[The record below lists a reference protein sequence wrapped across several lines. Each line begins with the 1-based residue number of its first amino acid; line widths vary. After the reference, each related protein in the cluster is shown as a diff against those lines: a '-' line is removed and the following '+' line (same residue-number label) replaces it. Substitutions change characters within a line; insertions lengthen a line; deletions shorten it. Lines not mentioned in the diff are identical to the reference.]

1 MLTVAP
7 GHAATDALRWR
18 RRSQFAP
25 RPSSGARHV
34 PFRRPP
40 LPAGRARRRP
50 APAPR
55 RRRAAGVR
63 QWAGPALRRTRARLP
78 GDRHP
83 LPGRRVE
90 RGRLPG
96 RLAMVRR
103 AAARRPARLGL
114 RAEPEL
120 RLDGQ
125 RAAGAPVR
133 AGHRDSADR
142 LRSRRLLGPALPP
155 PAVVR
160 RQPLAGAAASA
171 GARATA
177 APRRLAGPL
186 SAPLG
191 TRGHATATLGRDPR
205 WDAPPPRHDM
215 GEAPR
220 PQREIT
226 LPPRFERDPVRPG
239 TPYPQ
244 AAPRPD
250 STSPDGGR
258 PFPPRAAPGDG
269 PRPQFDAPRPAAQP
283 APGAPFGAWGPS
295 AAPRPDRVE
304 PPRPPRDSGP
314 SPAPRP
320 IGEPNRGPGGR
331 PADGP
336 RPGGQ

>member
-1 MLTVAP
+1 MSHSVA
-7 GHAATDALRWR
+7 R
-18 RRSQFAP
+18 RC
-25 RPSSGARHV
+25 
-34 PFRRPP
+34 
-40 LPAGRARRRP
+40 LPAVLAGALLLP
-50 APAPR
+50 LGV
-55 RRRAAGVR
+55 AAQQVFVNGPV
-63 QWAGPALRRTRARLP
+63 QLYAGPAPGYPAIATLYPGAELSVVGCLADWQWCDVLLP
-78 GDRHP
+78 D
-83 LPGRRVE
+83 
-90 RGRLPG
+90 
-96 RLAMVRR
+96 
-103 AAARRPARLGL
+103 GL
-114 RAEPEL
+114 RGWVFAPNL
-120 RLDGQ
+120 SYAWMGNALPVPQYGPAIGIPLIGFAVGDYWGRHYRHQPWYDDSRW
-125 RAAGAPVR
+125 RAPPPPPVR
-133 AGHRDSADR
+133 V
-142 LRSRRLLGPALPP
+142 LPP
-155 PAVVR
+155 PRDGWQAPFPPR
-160 RQPLAGAAASA
+160 WERE
-171 GARATA
+171 ATPP
-177 APRRLAGPL
+177 PRW
-186 SAPLG
+186 
-191 TRGHATATLGRDPR
+191 GRDPR

>member
-90 RGRLPG
+90 RGRLSG

-114 RAEPEL
+114 CAEPEL

-142 LRSRRLLGPALPP
+142 LRGRRLLEPALPP

-171 GARATA
+171 GARAAA

-186 SAPLG
+186 STPLG
-191 TRGHATATLGRDPR
+191 TRGHATATLGPR
-205 WDAPPPRHDM
+205 SALGRAAAPPRHGRSTATATGDHP
-215 GEAPR
+215 AAALRARSR
-220 PQREIT
+220 PAGHAV
-226 LPPRFERDPVRPG
+226 PAG
-239 TPYPQ
+239 G
-244 AAPRPD
+244 PRPD